1 MCGRE
6 NSEILA
12 QLEIEFSSER
22 ENCHLCKSSKK
33 LQRRFTLLH
42 HTLYFHLFA
51 YFRTTDLLLN
61 VNNWAS
67 WYPVVLKSK
76 GTAHKSTTQRREHQ
90 CRSISFLCC
99 VVRCL
104 LLFKVIFYIQCSCA
118 QSCQLIQP
126 CSAIG
131 QYFGQFGWQNN

>member
-1 MCGRE
+1 MSVMYGRE

-76 GTAHKSTTQRREHQ
+76 GTAHKSTTQRREH
-90 CRSISFLCC
+90 
-99 VVRCL
+99 
-104 LLFKVIFYIQCSCA
+104 
-118 QSCQLIQP
+118 
-126 CSAIG
+126 
-131 QYFGQFGWQNN
+131 

>member
-1 MCGRE
+1 MSVMCGRE

-22 ENCHLCKSSKK
+22 ENCHLCSKK

-76 GTAHKSTTQRREHQ
+76 GTAHKSTTQRREH
-90 CRSISFLCC
+90 
-99 VVRCL
+99 
-104 LLFKVIFYIQCSCA
+104 
-118 QSCQLIQP
+118 
-126 CSAIG
+126 
-131 QYFGQFGWQNN
+131 